1 MRRNHRP
8 LNPLADIFVRYLLG
22 SEDHKN
28 ILISFLNA
36 VFSHKGHD
44 LVVEIEILNP
54 FNLKTLQETKE
65 SILDVKA
72 KDSTGRWINIEIQ
85 VDNDGSYANRSLYYW
100 AKSYAGQLRT
110 GDTYGELNSSVT
122 INLLGFKLF
131 PQLSGYHSCFHITEV
146 DDPEYVLSQH
156 LQIHFIELPKNQLAN
171 LEHIKTQLDAWCYYF
186 ENEGSIKEDEM
197 TVLLKNTPA
206 LGEAH
211 KVYRSFTA
219 NDELMD
225 MAEARE
231 KWLKDVNTRLR
242 SAREEGM
249 KQAKIDDA
257 RKMIDEGLELAM
269 IARITGLSEKE
280 IREFC

>member
-22 SEDHKN
+22 SEDHKT

-36 VFSHKGHD
+36 VFSNKGHD

-100 AKSYAGQLRT
+100 AKSYAGQLKT
-110 GDTYGELNSSVT
+110 GDTYGELNPSVT

-211 KVYRSFTA
+211 KVYRNFTA

-231 KWLKDVNTRLR
+231 KWLKDVNTRLHNAKQEGIKH
-242 SAREEGM
+242 ARLE
-249 KQAKIDDA
+249 DA
-257 RKMIDEGLELAM
+257 QKMLNEGLEISL

-280 IREFC
+280 IRELG